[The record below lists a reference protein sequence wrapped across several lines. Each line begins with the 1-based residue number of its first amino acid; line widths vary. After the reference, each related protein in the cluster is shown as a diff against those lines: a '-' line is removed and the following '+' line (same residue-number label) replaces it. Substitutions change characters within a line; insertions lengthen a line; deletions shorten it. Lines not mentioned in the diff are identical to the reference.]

1 MQGHTFAVEN
11 FDIVGQAENVGI
23 LVVISGRSLDVG
35 PVGEVDGNQSFGC
48 GQFYD
53 FRTGSR
59 LVNIL
64 SQKIVDLVVLVRNV
78 KTVFSTWSFSSSP
91 CLGRVMSSLKSRV
104 SFFKDGKTSNRPIK
118 TAAMLGNSSL
128 ARRTKRVCRLVL
140 SLLRRAAGSW
150 ESQLK

>member
-53 FRTGSR
+53 FGTGSR

-78 KTVFSTWSFSSSP
+78 KNRIFNMELFQFALFGTGDVQFKITGVF
-91 CLGRVMSSLKSRV
+91 L
-104 SFFKDGKTSNRPIK
+104 
-118 TAAMLGNSSL
+118 
-128 ARRTKRVCRLVL
+128 
-140 SLLRRAAGSW
+140 
-150 ESQLK
+150 

>member
-1 MQGHTFAVEN
+1 MWPFWS
-11 FDIVGQAENVGI
+11 
-23 LVVISGRSLDVG
+23 VISGRSLDVG

-78 KTVFSTWSFSSSP
+78 KNRIFNMELFQFALFGT
-91 CLGRVMSSLKSRV
+91 VMSSLKSRV

-140 SLLRRAAGSW
+140 SLLWRAAGSW